1 VTKDSAAW
9 TANELVPLADRLR
22 YLRFLRLAFVA
33 VVSVLAGFGAGGIAP
48 TTGPIWPATAAYVAL
63 FGLGELVWRLGR
75 RRGLWLYGG
84 LLMVDATYLVY
95 VVHVTGG
102 MSSPLR
108 LLALTHLIAVALLA
122 SYRTGLKLVFWY
134 ALLLALD
141 FRLPQSVGRNAHVWP
156 AAPGSAYGQLLFFTL
171 ALACVTLATSA
182 LSAVNER
189 ELRRRRFDLEALAT
203 LANELEHAT
212 EPVTVAATAV
222 TSISENFGIERI
234 ALITAGAQ
242 YSVLA
247 DRGLT
252 RVDAEPAHVSSVIE
266 HAMHLR
272 TTLLP
277 AALNPMDDPWLDALF
292 SGAHNLVV
300 APLCAE
306 GGSLGVLVFEHG
318 ARRGSR
324 IERRLL
330 AIVERFASHTA
341 LALRNAFLLAKV
353 QQAAS
358 TDALTGIANRRSF
371 EEALDREIARST
383 RTGEPVSLVMVD
395 LDHFKTLNDTYGHQM
410 GDEVLRAVAQVL
422 REHCREMDIAARY
435 GGEEFTIILPNCKAE
450 EALASATRLWSRV
463 GEHSHLTVP
472 LTVSAGVATFPD
484 HARTGQDLI
493 FAADQALYEA
503 KHAGR
508 DRVQGCRQSL
518 PRTRLG
524 IVSRRTG

>member
-1 VTKDSAAW
+1 MTNDRATW

-22 YLRFLRLAFVA
+22 YLRFLRLALVA
-33 VVSVLAGFGAGGIAP
+33 VVTVVAGFGAGGIAP
-48 TTGPIWPATAAYVAL
+48 TSGPIWPATAAYVAA

-75 RRGLWLYGG
+75 RRGLWLYGV
-84 LLMVDATYLVY
+84 LLVVDATYLVY
-95 VVHVTGG
+95 VAHVTGG
-102 MSSPLR
+102 ISSPLR
-108 LLALTHLIAVALLA
+108 LLMLMHLIAVALLA

-134 ALLLALD
+134 VLLLVLDYQWPHALGAD
-141 FRLPQSVGRNAHVWP
+141 AHGS
-156 AAPGSAYGQLLFFTL
+156 ATAPGSAYARLLFFGLTL
-171 ALACVTLATSA
+171 ASVTLATSA

-203 LANELEHAT
+203 LANRLEHAT
-212 EPVTVAATAV
+212 EPATVAATAV
-222 TSISENFGIERI
+222 ASISENFGIERL
-234 ALITAGAQ
+234 ALITVGEQ
-242 YSVLA
+242 PSVLA
-247 DRGLT
+247 SRGLT
-252 RVDAEPAHVSSVIE
+252 DLENEAVHVSSVIE
-266 HAMHLR
+266 HATHLR
-272 TTLLP
+272 ATLLP
-277 AALNPMDDPWLDALF
+277 AALDPADDPWLDTLF
-292 SGAHNLVV
+292 PNARNLVV

-318 ARRGSR
+318 SRRGSR

-330 AIVERFASHTA
+330 TIVERFASHTA
-341 LALRNAFLLAKV
+341 LALRNAILLAKV

-371 EEALDREIARST
+371 EEALEREIARST
-383 RTGEPVSLVMVD
+383 RTGEPVSLVLVD

-410 GDEVLRAVAQVL
+410 GDEVLREVAQVL
-422 REHCREMDIAARY
+422 RDHCRDMDIAARY

-450 EALASATRLWSRV
+450 EALASATRLWSSV
-463 GEHSHLTVP
+463 GERSHVTVP

-503 KHAGR
+503 KDAGR
-508 DRVQGCRQSL
+508 NRVQGCQQSL

-524 IVSRRTG
+524 IVAGGTG